1 MKVIIDTNVV
11 VSAALKDRD
20 PETVI
25 LFVAEQPDFKWIV
38 SGPILEEYKEVL
50 GREKFALPKDLLDKW
65 QEIFEALTTTIEVD
79 VELDFPRDRKDAKFL
94 ECALASKAE
103 YLITG
108 DKNFSEALKMVSTT
122 IISVS
127 LFKKLV
133 CDAWSED

>member
-11 VSAALKDRD
+11 VSAALIDRD

-25 LFVAEQPDFKWIV
+25 LFVAEQPDFQWIV
-38 SGPILEEYKEVL
+38 SDSILEEYKEVL
-50 GREKFALPKDLLDKW
+50 AREKFALPIDLLQRW
-65 QEIFEALTTTIEVD
+65 HEMFEALTTTVEVD
-79 VELDFPRDRKDAKFL
+79 VGVDFPRDRQDAKFL
-94 ECALASKAE
+94 ECALASEAD

-108 DKNFSEALKMVSTT
+108 DKDFSEGQKMVRTT

-133 CDAWSED
+133 YDAWY

>member
-25 LFVAEQPDFKWIV
+25 LFVPEQPDFQWIV
-38 SGPILEEYKEVL
+38 SGAILEEYKEVL
-50 GREKFALPKDLLDKW
+50 GREKFALPTDLLHKW
-65 QEIFEALTTTIEVD
+65 HEMLEALTTTVEVD
-79 VELDFPRDRKDAKFL
+79 IELDFPRDRKDAKFL
-94 ECALASKAE
+94 ECALAANAE

-108 DKNFSEALKMVSTT
+108 DKDFSEAQRIVSTT

-133 CDAWSED
+133 CDAWS